1 MHFLVGLKETN
12 KIYDHEIKKSSKEN
26 AKKKSTPK
34 IILKNSKI
42 FKHNNEKSAIETP
55 KESTTEDYTV
65 FVDISDN
72 DSIRTVMEVKMDKE
86 TNDNNEKE
94 KKEDL
99 EEEKER

>member
-1 MHFLVGLKETN
+1 MNFLGKVNEPP
-12 KIYDHEIKKSSKEN
+12 KIHDHDIKKSSKEN

-34 IILKNSKI
+34 IIVKNSKI
-42 FKHNNEKSAIETP
+42 FKHNNEKSALETP
-55 KESTTEDYTV
+55 KESTTENSTV
-65 FVDISDN
+65 FVDTSDN
-72 DSIRTVMEVKMDKE
+72 ESIRTVMEVKMDKE